1 MTVTTPKLFT
11 PAKVGDVTLQH
22 RIVMAPLT
30 RYRATK
36 EHVPTDLMIEYYT
49 QRASTP
55 GTLIISEGTF
65 IAPQAGGNYNVPGIW
80 SDEQIAAWKRVSSSL
95 RALTNTLPFSLFH

>member
-11 PAKVGDVTLQH
+11 SAKVGDVTLQH

-30 RYRATK
+30 RNRATK
-36 EHVPTDLMIEYYT
+36 EHVPTDLMVEYYA

-55 GTLIISEGTF
+55 GTLLISEATA
-65 IAPQAGGNYNVPGIW
+65 IAPQAVGYAHIPGIW
-80 SDEQIAAWKRVSSSL
+80 NEEQVTKWKRVSSSQMY
-95 RALTNTLPFSLFH
+95 LPKPCESQ